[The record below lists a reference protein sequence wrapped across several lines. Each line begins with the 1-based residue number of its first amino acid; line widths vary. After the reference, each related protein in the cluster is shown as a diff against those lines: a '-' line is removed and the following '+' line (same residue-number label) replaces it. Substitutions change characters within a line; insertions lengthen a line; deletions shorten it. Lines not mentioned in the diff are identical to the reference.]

1 MEKNYFIEFSSAL
14 VKEEKKF
21 IHFLVKKELKQES
34 LTFLL
39 DDLDIPELKNSK
51 LSFIDRF
58 SKKGIYFYCD
68 ENIEYLPLFLSYNFK
83 NNFISLKFNPE
94 FIKYLKDEDK
104 IFKFNLS
111 QVLFFK
117 YDFSMNFFYK
127 IIKPNFL
134 NSTITLTLKEFREII
149 QKDKYKRL
157 YDIKRFLIE
166 PLVEDINLFT
176 NFKISYTLNK
186 ENKDY
191 FIIFQL
197 KNNEIDEV
205 KNYVDNFLKL
215 YKHYILNPKKL
226 KLVIFNAIQTY
237 GYSYTKKKLL
247 LSIKNKKKYNL
258 KFDDIFEKF
267 LNNELGEFYI
277 NVKQIKCHPKD
288 LNQFRKIIFKE
299 ISSLDI
305 PEVATIEYNISLSQK
320 IFSLKEKENIE
331 IVSENLKL
339 DLLYDTKNESVINIF
354 LKYTK

>member
-14 VKEEKKF
+14 VKEEKKL
-21 IHFLVKKELKQES
+21 IHFLIKKELKLES

-51 LSFIDRF
+51 LTFIDRF
-58 SKKGIYFYCD
+58 SKKGIYFYYG
-68 ENIEYLPLFLSYNFK
+68 ENIEYLPLFLAYNFK

-104 IFKFNLS
+104 IFNFNLS

-117 YDFSMNFFYK
+117 YDFSINFFYK
-127 IIKPNFL
+127 VIKQNFL
-134 NSTITLTLKEFREII
+134 NSTFTLSLKEFRDII

-157 YDIKRFLIE
+157 YDVKRFLID
-166 PLVEDINLFT
+166 PLIEDINLFT
-176 NFKISYTLNK
+176 NFKISYTLHK
-186 ENKDY
+186 EDKDY
-191 FIIFQL
+191 SIIFKL

-247 LSIKNKKKYNL
+247 LSIKNKRKYNL

-267 LNNELGEFYI
+267 LNNELGEFYVNI
-277 NVKQIKCHPKD
+277 KQIKCQPKD

-299 ISSLDI
+299 ISPLDI
-305 PEVATIEYNISLSQK
+305 SEVATMEYNTSLTQK
-320 IFSLKEKENIE
+320 IFSLKEKEKIE
-331 IVSENLKL
+331 IVSEHLKL
-339 DLLYDTKNESVINIF
+339 ELFYDPKTESFINIS